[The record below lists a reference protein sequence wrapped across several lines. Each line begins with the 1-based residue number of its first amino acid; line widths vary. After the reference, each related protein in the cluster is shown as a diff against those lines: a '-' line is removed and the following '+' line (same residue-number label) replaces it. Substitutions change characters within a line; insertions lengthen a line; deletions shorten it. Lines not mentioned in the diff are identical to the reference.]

1 MGSKFRGDEIMALN
15 KKSSVPRQYIPYQN
29 NDNVYV
35 AYELEFKNDVIK
47 PGDKFKKK
55 FDRDT
60 YVFLRLA
67 HHIKND
73 STWVDA
79 LSETNKSWHS
89 IRIEEIHRVIRPK
102 KRRRK
107 RIAE

>member
-1 MGSKFRGDEIMALN
+1 VGTLDGRNEVMVQRKQSI
-15 KKSSVPRQYIPYQN
+15 PREYIPYQN

-35 AYELEFKNDVIK
+35 AYELAFKNDIIK

-79 LSETNKSWHS
+79 LSMSKKSWHS
-89 IRIEEIHRVIRPK
+89 IRVEDIQKVIRPK
-102 KRRRK
+102 KSRRK
-107 RIAE
+107 KIAD

>member
-1 MGSKFRGDEIMALN
+1 MALS
-15 KKSSVPRQYIPYQN
+15 KRKPIPREYIPYQN
-29 NDNVYV
+29 NEHVVVY
-35 AYELEFKNDVIK
+35 YELAFKNDTIR
-47 PGDKFKKK
+47 PGDKFKRK

-79 LSETNKSWHS
+79 LSEQRKSWHS
-89 IRIEEIHRVIRPK
+89 IRIEDIQKVIRPK
-102 KRRRK
+102 KSRRK
-107 RIAE
+107 KIVAE

>member
-1 MGSKFRGDEIMALN
+1 MAMN
-15 KKSSVPRQYIPYQN
+15 KKKSMPREYVPYQN
-29 NDNVYV
+29 NDDVYV
-35 AYELEFKNDVIK
+35 SYELEFKNDVIR
-47 PGDKFKKK
+47 PGDRFKRK

-79 LSETNKSWHS
+79 LSDNRKSWHS
-89 IRIEEIHRVIRPK
+89 IRIEDIQKVIRPK
-102 KRRRK
+102 RSRRK
-107 RIAE
+107 KVAD